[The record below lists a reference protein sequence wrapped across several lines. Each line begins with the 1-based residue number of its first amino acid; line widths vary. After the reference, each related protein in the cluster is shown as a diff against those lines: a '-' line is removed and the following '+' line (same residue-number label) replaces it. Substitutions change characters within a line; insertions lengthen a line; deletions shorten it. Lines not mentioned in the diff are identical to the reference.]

1 MNTLNPIQEVNNN
14 PIQEAKNKM
23 FTAEFCKWL
32 REFLI
37 TFKNLCKE
45 VGKSENYKNKQLFF
59 YAYLIF
65 NYEKDNMKL
74 KILSLVNSDIN
85 SGNCCSEE
93 LLFKQAQN
101 AMIKIKFA
109 LDINWKF
116 DNMLVNNILSDSN
129 FNIKMIN
136 SSNNFVFYKN
146 YMDYY
151 QNMTNTSY
159 TIDYFI
165 SEYINLNDFLESN
178 DFMNKVSYLLN

>member
-1 MNTLNPIQEVNNN
+1 MNTSN
-14 PIQEAKNKM
+14 PIQEANNKS
-23 FTAEFCKWL
+23 FTGKLCECL

-37 TFKNLCKE
+37 TFKNQCKN
-45 VGKSENYKNKQLFF
+45 VKKSENYKNNQLYFDT
-59 YAYLIF
+59 YLIF
-65 NYEKDNMKL
+65 NYEKDDMKL

-85 SGNCCSEE
+85 SGSCCAEE
-93 LLFKQAQN
+93 LLFRQAQN
-101 AMIKIKFA
+101 AMIKIRFA
-109 LDINWKF
+109 LDINYKF
-116 DNMLVNNILSDSN
+116 DELFVDEILSDSN

-146 YMDYY
+146 YMEY
-151 QNMTNTSY
+151 QNLTNTSY

>member
-1 MNTLNPIQEVNNN
+1 MNIHSIREVN
-14 PIQEAKNKM
+14 NKM
-23 FTAEFCKWL
+23 FTGKFCECL

-37 TFKNLCKE
+37 TFKNQCKN
-45 VGKSENYKNKQLFF
+45 VKKSENYKNNQLYFDT
-59 YAYLIF
+59 YLIF
-65 NYEKDNMKL
+65 NYEKEDMIL

-85 SGNCCSEE
+85 SRNCCSEE

-101 AMIKIKFA
+101 AMIKISFA

-116 DNMLVNNILSDSN
+116 DNLFVDEILSDSN

-136 SSNNFVFYKN
+136 SSNNFMFYKN

-165 SEYINLNDFLESN
+165 SEYINLNDFLESS

>member
-1 MNTLNPIQEVNNN
+1 MNTLNPIQEANN
-14 PIQEAKNKM
+14 KL
-23 FTAEFCKWL
+23 FTGKLCECL

-37 TFKNLCKE
+37 TFKNQCKN
-45 VGKSENYKNKQLFF
+45 VKKSENYKNNQLYFDT
-59 YAYLIF
+59 YLIF
-65 NYEKDNMKL
+65 NYEKEDMKL

-85 SGNCCSEE
+85 SGSCCAEE
-93 LLFKQAQN
+93 LLFKQSQN
-101 AMIKIKFA
+101 AMIKIRFA

-116 DNMLVNNILSDSN
+116 DNLFVDEILSDSN

-136 SSNNFVFYKN
+136 STNNFMFYKN

-151 QNMTNTSY
+151 QNMTNNSY

-178 DFMNKVSYLLN
+178 DFINKVSYLVN

>member
-1 MNTLNPIQEVNNN
+1 M
-14 PIQEAKNKM
+14 
-23 FTAEFCKWL
+23 
-32 REFLI
+32 
-37 TFKNLCKE
+37 
-45 VGKSENYKNKQLFF
+45 
-59 YAYLIF
+59 
-65 NYEKDNMKL
+65 
-74 KILSLVNSDIN
+74 SLVNSDIN

-116 DNMLVNNILSDSN
+116 DNMLVDDILSDSN